1 VRRATVGERFA
12 KAYSRAIVALR
23 LPVLVAWVVALAA
36 AIAFLP
42 ALGGSGGAPLDDIV
56 PADSEALKVQ
66 EQALELFGSTLAT
79 DMIVVQRNPDGLS
92 RDELEALAGPP
103 LLISEK
109 IELPQLRGVKA
120 AVPLVNVPLPG
131 VSWNET
137 STTALTYLFMAP
149 DLNLKERFATANRYA
164 RSSGELRPGTTRGVT
179 GAGPGR
185 LAQFDA
191 IEGVLPIVTG
201 VTLLLIIVIV
211 SLYFRSWGA
220 PLITLATAAVAY
232 VIAVRVLAWSGERA
246 GVTAPSEIEPVLVVL
261 LLGLVT
267 DYTVFFL
274 SETRRALLE
283 GRPKLEAARLATAR
297 IAPIVLTAGVLVAG
311 CAASLL
317 AGESQF
323 FRVFGPGLAVSALIV
338 TFVCVTLVPALMA
351 LFGPRLFGRSVR
363 EAQLAAATPDTA
375 PGAVAIGSTSR
386 GESPGRA
393 RWRMR
398 MAGPLGALRASRR
411 AAHAEGGWVAS
422 RLLFRLISGR
432 VAGGLLA
439 LLCVAG
445 LALAATGASK
455 TDLTLSFIPS
465 LPKDD
470 PVRVTADRAAQGFNP
485 GVLAPT
491 DVLIEEG
498 GLENKA
504 SELGELQR
512 RLMREPG
519 VDTVIGPAQA
529 PEERLRRLVVTEDGT
544 AARFMVFLEDEPTG
558 SDAIATLHRL
568 QDRLPVLA
576 RRAGLSD
583 ATAFSYGGETALAAD
598 TVDAM
603 IADLKRVAVAAAIVT
618 FLLLALFLRALVA
631 PLLLLLGSLLAFAG
645 SFGLTALLLPDTI
658 GGSDFVHY
666 VPLVAAVLLV
676 GLGSDY
682 NVFIAGRIRE
692 EMRTRRLREA
702 IAVGAP
708 SASRAITIAGITLA
722 ASFAVLALVP
732 LRPFRELALL
742 MTIGVLIDAM
752 LVRPVLIPALLA
764 AAGRFAWWP
773 WPPTRRIEGEHFLED
788 VAQRTGRPLEEA
800 GVVAL
805 ATLTTLAERLP
816 EKEVEEMAHHLPEE
830 LAAGLEVEKDRCS
843 AFGAKEF
850 IDRVAERTG
859 LPREAAR
866 GDAEGVLAALADT
879 LPAEELDYIRA
890 ALSSDYRPLLG
901 DARSVTREQPA
912 VPTA

>member
-1 VRRATVGERFA
+1 MRRATAGERIANAYA
-12 KAYSRAIVALR
+12 KTIVALR
-23 LPVLVAWVVALAA
+23 LPVLVAWVAALAA

-42 ALGGSGGAPLDDIV
+42 ALGGSGGAPLSDIV
-56 PADSEALKVQ
+56 PADSDAIKVQ
-66 EQALELFGSTLAT
+66 ERALELFGSTLAT
-79 DMIVVQRNPDGLS
+79 DMVVVQRNREGLT

-109 IELPQLRGVKA
+109 IKLPQLQGVKA
-120 AVPLVNVPLPG
+120 AVPLVNIPFPG
-131 VSWNET
+131 VNWNET
-137 STTALTYLFMAP
+137 NTTALTYLFMDP
-149 DLNLKERFATANRYA
+149 EFNLAERFATANRYA
-164 RSSGELRPGTTRGVT
+164 KSNGELREGTTRGVT

-201 VTLLLIIVIV
+201 VTVLLIILIV

-232 VIAVRVLAWSGERA
+232 VVAVRALAWSGERA
-246 GVTAPSEIEPVLVVL
+246 GVSAPSEIEPVLVVL

-274 SETRRALLE
+274 SETRRALRE
-283 GRPKLEAARLATAR
+283 GKSRLDAARQATAR

-311 CAASLL
+311 CSAALL

-323 FRVFGPGLAVSALIV
+323 FRVFGPGLAISALIV

-351 LFGPRLFGRSVR
+351 LFGPRLFGRGVR
-363 EAQLAAATPDTA
+363 EAQAQAAAPVRT
-375 PGAVAIGSTSR
+375 PGAVRIGSTSMG
-386 GESPGRA
+386 GESAGRA

-411 AAHAEGGWVAS
+411 AARAEGGWVFS

-432 VAGGLLA
+432 AAGAVLA
-439 LLCVAG
+439 LLCIAA
-445 LALAATGASK
+445 LALAASGARN
-455 TDLTLSFIPS
+455 TELALSFIPS

-470 PVRVTADRAAQGFNP
+470 AVRVTADRAALGFNP

-491 DVLIEEG
+491 DVLVEEG
-498 GLENKA
+498 GLKGKVR
-504 SELGELQR
+504 ELGELQR
-512 RLMREPG
+512 LVMREKG
-519 VDTVIGPAQA
+519 VGAVLGPAQA
-529 PEERLRRLVVTEDGT
+529 PEERVRRLVVSEDGT
-544 AARFMVFLEDEPTG
+544 AARFMVFLDDEPTG
-558 SDAIATLHRL
+558 AEAIETLERL
-568 QDRLPVLA
+568 ERRMPALA
-576 RRAGLSD
+576 ERAGLSA

-603 IADLKRVAVAAAIVT
+603 ISDLKRVAIAAAIVT

-631 PLLLLLGSLLAFAG
+631 PLLLLFGSLLAFAG
-645 SFGLTALLLPDTI
+645 SFGLTALVLPDTI

-708 SASRAITIAGITLA
+708 SASRAITVAGITLA

-752 LVRPVLIPALLA
+752 FVRPVLIPAMLA

-816 EKEVEEMAHHLPEE
+816 EREVEEMAHHLPED

-843 AFGAKEF
+843 AFGAREF
-850 IDRVAERTG
+850 IDRVAERAG
-859 LPREAAR
+859 LPRDAAR
-866 GDAEGVLAALADT
+866 DDAEGVLAALVCT
-879 LPAEELDYIRA
+879 LPQEELDYIRA
-890 ALSSDYRPLLG
+890 SLSPDYLPLLG
-901 DARSVTREQPA
+901 DARSVTREIPA
-912 VPTA
+912 SKV